1 MGTMPYP
8 KGHVGI
14 VKHVWLSE
22 TCRCT
27 LDCILPDRSHLN
39 VSVSDEISRRKS
51 GQVGVVTNIMGT
63 MPYPKGYVEIVKHVW
78 LSETCRSTL
87 YCILIDR
94 SHQNLSVSDE
104 ISRRK
109 SG

>member
-1 MGTMPYP
+1 
-8 KGHVGI
+8 
-14 VKHVWLSE
+14 
-22 TCRCT
+22 
-27 LDCILPDRSHLN
+27 
-39 VSVSDEISRRKS
+39 
-51 GQVGVVTNIMGT
+51 MGT